1 MNSWIKSAVWAV
13 AILLMIYVYAYSF
26 LNTGVSPE
34 QAAYFI
40 EDILK

>member
-1 MNSWIKSAVWAV
+1 MNPWIKSAVWAV
-13 AILLMIYVYAYSF
+13 AILLMIYAYAYSF
-26 LNTGVSPE
+26 LNTGVTPE

>member
-1 MNSWIKSAVWAV
+1 MNPWIKSAVWAV
-13 AILLMIYVYAYSF
+13 AILLMIYVYAYIF
-26 LNTGVSPE
+26 LNTGVTPE